1 MQQTVFADPYQQMS
15 AFEFDDNLYEMYSFQ
30 TDIANIP
37 EILDVVFADFPRLEE
52 GTNHVDESL
61 QREKL
66 VAKLQPLINENDC
79 VAT

>member
-1 MQQTVFADPYQQMS
+1 MH
-15 AFEFDDNLYEMYSFQ
+15 SFQ